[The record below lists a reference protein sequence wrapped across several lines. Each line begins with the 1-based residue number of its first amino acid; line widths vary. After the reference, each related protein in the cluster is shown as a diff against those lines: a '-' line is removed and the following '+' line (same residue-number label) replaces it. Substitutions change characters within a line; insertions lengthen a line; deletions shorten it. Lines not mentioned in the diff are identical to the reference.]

1 MTWLSFKSRCY
12 LKTNDNTNPFRKQ
25 ILGELNVDLTNM
37 GIAAKDA
44 AFHLATASTAQ
55 KNKALAIIADEL
67 EANSEVILAANAK
80 DIELGREAGLTD
92 ALLDRLLLNEERLT
106 GIANDV
112 RNVISLNDP
121 VGSEID
127 SKVLENGMA
136 LSRRRVPLGVV
147 GVIYEARPNVTID
160 IAALCLKTGNASI
173 LRGGK
178 ETFFSNMELVKV
190 IQSALEKAELPAASV
205 QYIEKPDRE
214 LVAQLLKLDEYVDM
228 IIPRGG
234 AGLHKMCQENSTIP
248 VIIGGFGI
256 SHIFIDES
264 ADLERS
270 LNVVENSKVQRPSA
284 CNALDTL
291 LVHKAVA
298 EEFLPKL
305 VERLNGKVAL
315 VSDASAK
322 PLVANAADVRDAQEG
337 DFDTE
342 WLSYTLG
349 VKVVADVKE
358 AIDHMRVHNA
368 SHSDAIMTNS
378 LQNSELFINSV
389 GSAAVYVNAST
400 RFTDGAQF
408 GLGAE
413 VAVSTQ
419 KLHARGPMGLEELTS
434 YKWVG
439 KADYLIRS

>member
-1 MTWLSFKSRCY
+1 MM
-12 LKTNDNTNPFRKQ
+12 
-25 ILGELNVDLTNM
+25 DLTVL
-37 GIAAKDA
+37 GKAAKA
-44 AFHLATASTAQ
+44 ASFQLATASTAQ
-55 KNKALAIIADEL
+55 KNQALAIMADQL
-67 EANSEVILAANAK
+67 EAQSASILAANAK
-80 DIELGREAGLTD
+80 DIALGREAGLSD
-92 ALLDRLLLNEERLT
+92 AMLDRLLLNESRLQA
-106 GIANDV
+106 IANDV
-112 RNVISLNDP
+112 RNVIKLNDP

-127 SKVLENGMA
+127 SRVLENGMSLA
-136 LSRRRVPLGVV
+136 RRRVPLGVV

-160 IAALCLKTGNASI
+160 IAALCLKTGNAAI

-190 IQSALEKAELPAASV
+190 IQSALDKAGLPAASV
-205 QYIEKPDRE
+205 QYIEKSDRE
-214 LVAQLLKLDEYVDM
+214 LVTQLLKMDDYVDM

-234 AGLHKMCQENSTIP
+234 AGLHKMCKENSTVP

-256 SHIFIDES
+256 SHIFVDES
-264 ADLERS
+264 ADLDKS
-270 LNVVENSKVQRPSA
+270 VAVIENAKVQRPSA

-291 LVHKAVA
+291 LVHQAIAKP
-298 EEFLPKL
+298 LLDKL
-305 VERLNGKVAL
+305 IAKLNGKVAF
-315 VSDASAK
+315 VVEPKAK
-322 PLVANAADVRDAQEG
+322 ALMNAAAELRDAQAG

-349 VKVVADVKE
+349 VKVVQDVQE
-358 AIDHMRVHNA
+358 AIEHMREHNA
-368 SHSDAIMTNS
+368 SHSDAIMTND
-378 LQNSELFINSV
+378 LYNAELFVNTA

-439 KADYLIRS
+439 KANYLSRS

>member
-1 MTWLSFKSRCY
+1 
-12 LKTNDNTNPFRKQ
+12 
-25 ILGELNVDLTNM
+25 M
-37 GIAAKDA
+37 GKAAKEA
-44 AFHLATASTAQ
+44 AFVLATASTAQ
-55 KNKALAIIADEL
+55 KNQALALIADEL
-67 EANSEVILAANAK
+67 EASAADILAANEK
-80 DIELGREAGLTD
+80 DIELGRQAGLTE
-92 ALLDRLLLNEERLT
+92 ALLDRLLLNAERLT

-127 SKVLENGMA
+127 SKVLENGMSLA
-136 LSRRRVPLGVV
+136 RRRVPLGVV

-190 IQSALEKAELPAASV
+190 IQSALDKVGLPAASV

-214 LVAQLLKLDEYVDM
+214 LVSQLLKLDDYVDM

-234 AGLHKMCQENSTIP
+234 AGLHKMCKENSTIP

-256 SHIFIDES
+256 SHIFVDDS
-264 ADLERS
+264 ADLAKS

-284 CNALDTL
+284 CNSLDTL
-291 LVHKAVA
+291 LVHENVA
-298 EEFLPKL
+298 GEFLPML
-305 VERLNGKVAL
+305 AERLNGKVTLVVEPKAKAL
-315 VSDASAK
+315 
-322 PLVANAADVRDAQEG
+322 LGNAQEMRDAVDG

-349 VKVVADVKE
+349 VKVVADVAE
-358 AIDHMRVHNA
+358 AVDHMRVHNA

-378 LQNSELFINSV
+378 LENAERFINSV

-439 KADYLIRS
+439 KANYLVRS

>member
-1 MTWLSFKSRCY
+1 M
-12 LKTNDNTNPFRKQ
+12 
-25 ILGELNVDLTNM
+25 DLTLM
-37 GIAAKDA
+37 GKAAKDA
-44 AFHLATASTAQ
+44 AFQLATASTAQ
-55 KNKALAIIADEL
+55 KNQALAIIADEL
-67 EANSEVILAANAK
+67 EANAAQILAANVK
-80 DIELGREAGLTD
+80 DIQLGREAGLTD
-92 ALLDRLLLNEERLT
+92 ALLDRLLLNESRLNA
-106 GIANDV
+106 IANDV

-127 SKVLENGMA
+127 SKVLENGMS

-190 IQSALEKAELPAASV
+190 IQSALEKAQLPAASV

-214 LVAQLLKLDEYVDM
+214 LVTQLLKLDDYVDM

-234 AGLHKMCQENSTIP
+234 AGLHKMCKENSTIP

-256 SHIFIDES
+256 SHIFVDES
-264 ADLERS
+264 ADLDKS
-270 LNVVENSKVQRPSA
+270 VDVIENAKVQRPSA

-291 LVHKAVA
+291 LVHEAIA
-298 EEFLPKL
+298 QPLLEKL
-305 VERLNGKVAL
+305 VAKLNGKVTFVAEPKAKAL
-315 VSDASAK
+315 MSAATE
-322 PLVANAADVRDAQEG
+322 LRDAQAG

-349 VKVVADVKE
+349 VKVVRDVNE
-358 AIDHMRVHNA
+358 AIDHMREHNA

-378 LQNSELFINSV
+378 LVNAERFINSA

-419 KLHARGPMGLEELTS
+419 KLHARGPMGLEE
-434 YKWVG
+434 
-439 KADYLIRS
+439 

>member
-1 MTWLSFKSRCY
+1 M
-12 LKTNDNTNPFRKQ
+12 
-25 ILGELNVDLTNM
+25 DLTNM
-37 GIAAKDA
+37 GKAAKDA
-44 AFHLATASTAQ
+44 AFELATASTAQ
-55 KNKALAIIADEL
+55 KNQALAIIADEL
-67 EANSEVILAANAK
+67 EANSAAILAANAK

-106 GIANDV
+106 AIANDV

-127 SKVLENGMA
+127 SKVLENGMS

-190 IQSALEKAELPAASV
+190 IQSALAKANLPAASA

-214 LVAQLLKLDEYVDM
+214 LVSQLLKLDDYVDM

-234 AGLHKMCQENSTIP
+234 AGLHKMCKENSTIP

-256 SHIFIDES
+256 SHIFVDES
-264 ADLERS
+264 ADLEKS

-284 CNALDTL
+284 CNSLDTL
-291 LVHKAVA
+291 LVHEKIAA
-298 EEFLPKL
+298 QFLPMI
-305 VERLNGKVAL
+305 VERMNDKVTFVTEPKAKAL
-315 VSDASAK
+315 MAQATQI
-322 PLVANAADVRDAQEG
+322 RDAVEG

-349 VKVVADVKE
+349 VKVVSDVKD

-378 LQNSELFINSV
+378 LENSELFINSV

-439 KADYLIRS
+439 KANYLARS

>member
-1 MTWLSFKSRCY
+1 
-12 LKTNDNTNPFRKQ
+12 
-25 ILGELNVDLTNM
+25 
-37 GIAAKDA
+37 
-44 AFHLATASTAQ
+44 
-55 KNKALAIIADEL
+55 
-67 EANSEVILAANAK
+67 
-80 DIELGREAGLTD
+80 
-92 ALLDRLLLNEERLT
+92 
-106 GIANDV
+106 
-112 RNVISLNDP
+112 
-121 VGSEID
+121 
-127 SKVLENGMA
+127 
-136 LSRRRVPLGVV
+136 
-147 GVIYEARPNVTID
+147 VIYEARPNVTID

-190 IQSALEKAELPAASV
+190 IQSALDKAGLPAASV

-214 LVAQLLKLDEYVDM
+214 LVSQLLKLDDYVDM

-234 AGLHKMCQENSTIP
+234 AGLHKMCKENSNIP

-256 SHIFIDES
+256 SHIFVDDS
-264 ADLERS
+264 ADLTRS
-270 LNVVENSKVQRPSA
+270 LDVVENSKVQRPSA
-284 CNALDTL
+284 CNSLDTL
-291 LVHKAVA
+291 IVHEKVA
-298 EEFLPKL
+298 AEFLPMIA
-305 VERLNGKVAL
+305 ERLKGKV
-315 VSDASAK
+315 S
-322 PLVANAADVRDAQEG
+322 LVAESKAKAMLAGFDDLRDAGEG

-342 WLSYTLG
+342 WLSFTLG
-349 VKVVADVKE
+349 VKVVADVEE
-358 AIDHMRVHNA
+358 AIDHMRIHNA

-378 LQNSELFINSV
+378 LVNSEKFINSV

-439 KADYLIRS
+439 KADYLPRP

>member
-1 MTWLSFKSRCY
+1 M
-12 LKTNDNTNPFRKQ
+12 
-25 ILGELNVDLTNM
+25 DLTVL
-37 GIAAKDA
+37 GKAAKA
-44 AFHLATASTAQ
+44 ASFQLATASTAQ
-55 KNKALAIIADEL
+55 KNQALAIMADQL
-67 EANSEVILAANAK
+67 EAQSASILAANAK
-80 DIELGREAGLTD
+80 DIALGREAGLSD
-92 ALLDRLLLNEERLT
+92 AMLDRLLLNESRLQA
-106 GIANDV
+106 IANDV
-112 RNVISLNDP
+112 RNVIKLNDP

-127 SKVLENGMA
+127 SRVLENGMSLA
-136 LSRRRVPLGVV
+136 RRRVPLGVV

-160 IAALCLKTGNASI
+160 IAALCLKTGNAAI

-190 IQSALEKAELPAASV
+190 IQSALDKAGLPAASV

-214 LVAQLLKLDEYVDM
+214 LVTQLLKMDDYVDM

-234 AGLHKMCQENSTIP
+234 AGLHKMCKENSTVP

-256 SHIFIDES
+256 SHIFVDES
-264 ADLERS
+264 ADLDKS
-270 LNVVENSKVQRPSA
+270 VDVIENAKVQRPSA

-291 LVHKAVA
+291 LVHQAIAKP
-298 EEFLPKL
+298 LLDKL
-305 VERLNGKVAL
+305 IAKLNGKVAF
-315 VSDASAK
+315 VAEPKAK
-322 PLVANAADVRDAQEG
+322 ALMNAAAELRDAQAG

-349 VKVVADVKE
+349 VKVVQDVQE
-358 AIDHMRVHNA
+358 AIEHMREHNA
-368 SHSDAIMTNS
+368 SHSDAIMTND
-378 LQNSELFINSV
+378 LYNAELFVNTA

-439 KADYLIRS
+439 KANYLSRS

>member
-1 MTWLSFKSRCY
+1 MNL
-12 LKTNDNTNPFRKQ
+12 
-25 ILGELNVDLTNM
+25 EHM
-37 GIAAKDA
+37 GKAAQQA
-44 AFHLATASTAQ
+44 AFELATAATAQ
-55 KNKALAIIADEL
+55 KNQALAIIADEL
-67 EANSEVILAANAK
+67 EANKDIILAANAR
-80 DIELGREAGLTD
+80 DIEAARGAGMSD
-92 ALLDRLLLNEERLT
+92 ALIDRLLLNEARLS
-106 GIANDV
+106 GIAADV
-112 RNVISLNDP
+112 RNVIGLSDP
-121 VGSEID
+121 VGAELD
-127 SKVLENGMA
+127 SRVLENGMR

-173 LRGGK
+173 LRGGR
-178 ETFFSNMELVKV
+178 ETFHSNMELVKV
-190 IQSALEKAELPAASV
+190 IQLALKKAGLPAASV
-205 QYIEKPDRE
+205 QYIDKPDRE
-214 LVAQLLKLDEYVDM
+214 LVSKLLRLDQYVDM

-234 AGLHKMCQENSTIP
+234 AGLHKMCKENSTIP

-256 SHIFIDES
+256 SHVYVDHS
-264 ADLERS
+264 ADLARS
-270 LNVVENSKVQRPSA
+270 LDVVENAKVQRPSA

-291 LVHKAVA
+291 LVSEQVA
-298 EEFLPKL
+298 EAFLPRL
-305 VERLNGKVAL
+305 AERLNSSHVAFVADETAYELLEGKAAGL
-315 VSDASAK
+315 RR
-322 PLVANAADVRDAQEG
+322 AADG

-349 VKVVADVKE
+349 VKVVNDVQE
-358 AIDHMRVHNA
+358 AIVHMRRHNA
-368 SHSDAIMTNS
+368 SHSDAILTNNIQS
-378 LQNSELFINSV
+378 AEQFVNAA

-439 KADYLIRS
+439 QADYLVRP

>member
-1 MTWLSFKSRCY
+1 MM
-12 LKTNDNTNPFRKQ
+12 
-25 ILGELNVDLTNM
+25 DLTVL
-37 GIAAKDA
+37 GKAAKA
-44 AFHLATASTAQ
+44 ASFQLATASTAQ
-55 KNKALAIIADEL
+55 KNQALAIMADQL
-67 EANSEVILAANAK
+67 EAQSASILAANAK
-80 DIELGREAGLTD
+80 DIALGREAGLSD
-92 ALLDRLLLNEERLT
+92 AMLDRLLLNESRLQA
-106 GIANDV
+106 IANDV
-112 RNVISLNDP
+112 RNVIKLNDP

-127 SKVLENGMA
+127 SRVLENGMSLA
-136 LSRRRVPLGVV
+136 RRRVPLGVV

-160 IAALCLKTGNASI
+160 IAALCLKTGNAAI

-190 IQSALEKAELPAASV
+190 IQSTLDKAGLPAASV

-214 LVAQLLKLDEYVDM
+214 LVTQLLKMDDYVDM

-234 AGLHKMCQENSTIP
+234 AGLHKMCKENSTVP

-256 SHIFIDES
+256 SHIFVDES
-264 ADLERS
+264 ADLDKS
-270 LNVVENSKVQRPSA
+270 VAVIENAKVQRPSA

-291 LVHKAVA
+291 LVHQAIAKP
-298 EEFLPKL
+298 LLDKL
-305 VERLNGKVAL
+305 IAKLNGKVAF
-315 VSDASAK
+315 VAEPKAK
-322 PLVANAADVRDAQEG
+322 ALMNAAAELRDAQAG

-349 VKVVADVKE
+349 VKVVQDVQE
-358 AIDHMRVHNA
+358 AIEHMREHNA
-368 SHSDAIMTNS
+368 SHSDAIMTND
-378 LQNSELFINSV
+378 LYNAELFVNTA

-439 KADYLIRS
+439 KANYLSRS

>member
-1 MTWLSFKSRCY
+1 
-12 LKTNDNTNPFRKQ
+12 
-25 ILGELNVDLTNM
+25 M
-37 GIAAKDA
+37 GKAAKDA
-44 AFHLATASTAQ
+44 AFELATASTAQ
-55 KNKALAIIADEL
+55 KNQALAIIADEL
-67 EANSEVILAANAK
+67 EANSAAILAANAK

-106 GIANDV
+106 AIANDV

-127 SKVLENGMA
+127 SKVLENGMS

-190 IQSALEKAELPAASV
+190 IQSALAKANLPAASV
-205 QYIEKPDRE
+205 QYIEKPERE
-214 LVAQLLKLDEYVDM
+214 LVSQLLKLDDYVDM

-234 AGLHKMCQENSTIP
+234 AGLHKMCKENSTIP

-256 SHIFIDES
+256 SHIFVDES
-264 ADLERS
+264 ADLEKS

-284 CNALDTL
+284 CNSLDTL
-291 LVHKAVA
+291 LVHEKIAA
-298 EEFLPKL
+298 QFLPMI
-305 VERLNGKVAL
+305 VERMNDKVTFVTEPKAKAL
-315 VSDASAK
+315 MAQATQI
-322 PLVANAADVRDAQEG
+322 RDAVEG

-349 VKVVADVKE
+349 VKVVSDVKD

-378 LQNSELFINSV
+378 LENSELFINSV

-439 KADYLIRS
+439 KANYLARS

>member
-1 MTWLSFKSRCY
+1 
-12 LKTNDNTNPFRKQ
+12 
-25 ILGELNVDLTNM
+25 M
-37 GIAAKDA
+37 GKAAKDA
-44 AFHLATASTAQ
+44 AFELATASTAQ
-55 KNKALAIIADEL
+55 KNQALAIIADEL
-67 EANSEVILAANAK
+67 EANAATILTANAK
-80 DIELGREAGLTD
+80 DIELGREAGLTE

-127 SKVLENGMA
+127 SKVLENGMS

-190 IQSALEKAELPAASV
+190 IQSALAKANLPAASV

-214 LVAQLLKLDEYVDM
+214 LVSQLLKLDDYVDM

-234 AGLHKMCQENSTIP
+234 AGLHKMCKENSTIP

-256 SHIFIDES
+256 SHIFVDES
-264 ADLERS
+264 ADLEKS

-284 CNALDTL
+284 CNSLDTL
-291 LVHKAVA
+291 LVHEKVAAQFLAMIVERMNDKVTFVA
-298 EEFLPKL
+298 EPKA
-305 VERLNGKVAL
+305 KAL
-315 VSDASAK
+315 MAQAK
-322 PLVANAADVRDAQEG
+322 QIRDAGEG

-358 AIDHMRVHNA
+358 AINHMRVHNA

-378 LQNSELFINSV
+378 LENSELFINSV
-389 GSAAVYVNAST
+389 GSAAVYVNAAT

-439 KADYLIRS
+439 KANYLARS

>member
-1 MTWLSFKSRCY
+1 M
-12 LKTNDNTNPFRKQ
+12 
-25 ILGELNVDLTNM
+25 DLTLM
-37 GIAAKDA
+37 GKAGKEA
-44 AFHLATASTAQ
+44 AFQLATASTAQ
-55 KNKALAIIADEL
+55 KNRALSLIADEL
-67 EANSEVILAANAK
+67 EARSEAILAANAI
-80 DIELGREAGLTD
+80 DIELGREAGLTE
-92 ALLDRLLLNEERLT
+92 ALLDRLLLNDSRLK
-106 GIANDV
+106 GIASDV
-112 RNVISLNDP
+112 RNVINLNDP

-127 SKVLENGMA
+127 SRVLENGMSLA
-136 LSRRRVPLGVV
+136 KRRVPLGVV

-178 ETFFSNMELVKV
+178 ETFNSNMELVNV
-190 IQSALEKAELPAASV
+190 IQAALEKAGLPAASV

-214 LVAQLLKLDEYVDM
+214 LVGQLLKLDQFVDM

-256 SHIFIDES
+256 SHIYVDAN

-270 LNVVENSKVQRPSA
+270 LDVVENSKVQRPSA
-284 CNALDTL
+284 CNSLDTL
-291 LVHKAVA
+291 LVHQDIAESFLTKLAV
-298 EEFLPKL
+298 
-305 VERLNGKVAL
+305 RLNDQVSFVATPE
-315 VSDASAK
+315 AK
-322 PLVANAADVRDAQEG
+322 ELMPMAKEIRDVKDG

-349 VKVVADVKE
+349 VKVVADVNE
-358 AIDHMRVHNA
+358 AIDHMREHNA
-368 SHSDAIMTNS
+368 SHSDAIMTND
-378 LQNSELFINSV
+378 LNNAELFINSA

-439 KADYLIRS
+439 KANYLVRS

>member
-1 MTWLSFKSRCY
+1 M
-12 LKTNDNTNPFRKQ
+12 
-25 ILGELNVDLTNM
+25 DLTNM

-67 EANSEVILAANAK
+67 EANAATILEANAK

-121 VGSEID
+121 VGSEMD
-127 SKVLENGMA
+127 SKVLENGMS

-214 LVAQLLKLDEYVDM
+214 LVSQLLKLDDYVDM

-234 AGLHKMCQENSTIP
+234 AGLHKMCKENSTIP

-256 SHIFIDES
+256 SHIFVDES
-264 ADLERS
+264 ADLEKS
-270 LNVVENSKVQRPSA
+270 VDVVENSKVQRPSA
-284 CNALDTL
+284 CNSLDTL
-291 LVHKAVA
+291 LVHEAVA
-298 EEFLPKL
+298 EAFVAQLTQ
-305 VERLNGKVAL
+305 RLAGKVTL
-315 VSDASAK
+315 VADTSAK
-322 PLVANAADVRDAQEG
+322 SLLAGFEDQRDAVEG

-349 VKVVADVKE
+349 VKVVADVAE

-378 LQNSELFINSV
+378 LESSERFINSV

-439 KADYLIRS
+439 KANYLVRG

>member
-1 MTWLSFKSRCY
+1 
-12 LKTNDNTNPFRKQ
+12 
-25 ILGELNVDLTNM
+25 M
-37 GIAAKDA
+37 GKAAKDA
-44 AFHLATASTAQ
+44 AFQLATASTAQ
-55 KNKALAIIADEL
+55 KNQALAIIADEL
-67 EANSEVILAANAK
+67 EANAAQILAANVK
-80 DIELGREAGLTD
+80 DIQLGREAGLTD
-92 ALLDRLLLNEERLT
+92 ALLDRLLLNESRLNA
-106 GIANDV
+106 IANDV

-127 SKVLENGMA
+127 SKVLENGMS

-190 IQSALEKAELPAASV
+190 IQSALEKAQLPAASV

-214 LVAQLLKLDEYVDM
+214 LVTQLLKLDDYVDM

-234 AGLHKMCQENSTIP
+234 AGLHKMCKENSTIP

-256 SHIFIDES
+256 SHIFVDES
-264 ADLERS
+264 ADLDKS
-270 LNVVENSKVQRPSA
+270 VDVIENAKVQRPSA

-291 LVHKAVA
+291 LVHEAIA
-298 EEFLPKL
+298 QPLLEKL
-305 VERLNGKVAL
+305 VAKLNGKVTFVAEPKAKAL
-315 VSDASAK
+315 MSAATE
-322 PLVANAADVRDAQEG
+322 LRDAQAG

-349 VKVVADVKE
+349 VKVVRDVNE
-358 AIDHMRVHNA
+358 AIDHMREHNA

-378 LQNSELFINSV
+378 LVNAERFINSA

-439 KADYLIRS
+439 KANYLSRS

>member
-1 MTWLSFKSRCY
+1 
-12 LKTNDNTNPFRKQ
+12 
-25 ILGELNVDLTNM
+25 M
-37 GIAAKDA
+37 GKAAKDA
-44 AFHLATASTAQ
+44 AFELATASTAQ
-55 KNKALAIIADEL
+55 KNQALAIIADEL
-67 EANSEVILAANAK
+67 EANSAAILAANAK

-106 GIANDV
+106 AIANDV

-127 SKVLENGMA
+127 SKVLENGMS

-190 IQSALEKAELPAASV
+190 IQSALAKANLPAASV

-214 LVAQLLKLDEYVDM
+214 LVSQLLKLDDYVDM

-234 AGLHKMCQENSTIP
+234 AGLHKMCKENSTIP

-256 SHIFIDES
+256 SHIFVDES
-264 ADLERS
+264 ADLEKS

-284 CNALDTL
+284 CNSLDTL
-291 LVHKAVA
+291 LVHEKIAA
-298 EEFLPKL
+298 QFLPMI
-305 VERLNGKVAL
+305 VERMNDKVTFVTEPKAKAL
-315 VSDASAK
+315 MAQATQI
-322 PLVANAADVRDAQEG
+322 RDAVEG

-349 VKVVADVKE
+349 VKVVSDVKD

-378 LQNSELFINSV
+378 LENSELFINSV

-439 KADYLIRS
+439 KANYLARS

>member
-1 MTWLSFKSRCY
+1 
-12 LKTNDNTNPFRKQ
+12 
-25 ILGELNVDLTNM
+25 M
-37 GIAAKDA
+37 GKAAKDA
-44 AFHLATASTAQ
+44 AFELATASTAQ
-55 KNKALAIIADEL
+55 KNQALAIIADEL
-67 EANSEVILAANAK
+67 EANAATILAANAK

-127 SKVLENGMA
+127 SKVLENGMS

-190 IQSALEKAELPAASV
+190 IQSALAKANLPAASV

-214 LVAQLLKLDEYVDM
+214 LVSQLLKLDDYVDM

-234 AGLHKMCQENSTIP
+234 AGLHKMCKENSTIP

-256 SHIFIDES
+256 SHIFVDES
-264 ADLERS
+264 ADLEKS

-284 CNALDTL
+284 CNSLDTL
-291 LVHKAVA
+291 LVHEDVAAQFLSMIVERMNDKVTFVA
-298 EEFLPKL
+298 EPKA
-305 VERLNGKVAL
+305 KAL
-315 VSDASAK
+315 MAQATQI
-322 PLVANAADVRDAQEG
+322 RDAAEG

-358 AIDHMRVHNA
+358 AIDHMRIHNA

-378 LQNSELFINSV
+378 LVNSELFINSV
-389 GSAAVYVNAST
+389 GSAAVYVNAAT

-439 KADYLIRS
+439 KANYLARS

>member
-1 MTWLSFKSRCY
+1 
-12 LKTNDNTNPFRKQ
+12 
-25 ILGELNVDLTNM
+25 M
-37 GIAAKDA
+37 GKAAKQA
-44 AFHLATASTAQ
+44 AFQLATVSTTQ
-55 KNKALAIIADEL
+55 KNNALAIIADEL
-67 EANSEVILAANAK
+67 EEQSAAILKANAQ
-80 DIELGREAGLTD
+80 DIELAREAGLND
-92 ALLDRLLLNEERLT
+92 AMLDRLLLNESRLQA
-106 GIANDV
+106 IANDV
-112 RNVISLNDP
+112 RNVINLNDP

-127 SKVLENGMA
+127 SRVLENGLS

-178 ETFFSNMELVKV
+178 ETFFSNMALVNV
-190 IQSALEKAELPAASV
+190 IQSALEKAQLPAAAV

-214 LVAQLLKLDEYVDM
+214 LVSQLLKLDEYVDM

-234 AGLHKMCQENSTIP
+234 ASLHKMCKENSTIP

-256 SHIFIDES
+256 SHIFVDQS
-264 ADLERS
+264 ADLDKS
-270 LNVVENSKVQRPSA
+270 VEVIENAKIQRPSA

-291 LVHKAVA
+291 LVHQAIA
-298 EEFLPKL
+298 SEFLAKL
-305 VERLNGKVAL
+305 VLRLNDQVTFVVEPKAQACM
-315 VSDASAK
+315 SHAK
-322 PLVANAADVRDAQEG
+322 QLREAVEG

-349 VKVVADVKE
+349 VKVVDDVQQ
-358 AIDHMRVHNA
+358 AIEHMREHNA
-368 SHSDAIMTNS
+368 SHSDAIMTND
-378 LQNSELFINSV
+378 LFNAELFINSA

-439 KADYLIRS
+439 KANYLSRR

>member
-1 MTWLSFKSRCY
+1 
-12 LKTNDNTNPFRKQ
+12 
-25 ILGELNVDLTNM
+25 M
-37 GIAAKDA
+37 GKAAKDA
-44 AFHLATASTAQ
+44 AFELATASTAQ
-55 KNKALAIIADEL
+55 KNQALAIIADEL
-67 EANSEVILAANAK
+67 EANAATILAANAK

-127 SKVLENGMA
+127 SKVLENGMS

-190 IQSALEKAELPAASV
+190 IQSALAKANLPAASV

-214 LVAQLLKLDEYVDM
+214 LVSQLLKLDDYVDM

-234 AGLHKMCQENSTIP
+234 AGLHKMCKENSTIP

-256 SHIFIDES
+256 SHIFVDES
-264 ADLERS
+264 ADLEKS

-284 CNALDTL
+284 CNSLDTL
-291 LVHKAVA
+291 LVHEDVAAQFLPMIVERMNDKVTFVA
-298 EEFLPKL
+298 EPKA
-305 VERLNGKVAL
+305 KAL
-315 VSDASAK
+315 MAQATHI
-322 PLVANAADVRDAQEG
+322 RDAAEG

-358 AIDHMRVHNA
+358 AIDHMRIHNA

-378 LQNSELFINSV
+378 LVNSELFINSV
-389 GSAAVYVNAST
+389 GSAAVYVNAAT

-439 KADYLIRS
+439 KANYLARS

>member
-1 MTWLSFKSRCY
+1 M
-12 LKTNDNTNPFRKQ
+12 
-25 ILGELNVDLTNM
+25 DLTNM
-37 GIAAKDA
+37 GKAAKDA
-44 AFHLATASTAQ
+44 AFELATASTAQ
-55 KNKALAIIADEL
+55 KNQALAIIADEL
-67 EANSEVILAANAK
+67 EANAATILAANAK

-127 SKVLENGMA
+127 SKVLENGMS

-190 IQSALEKAELPAASV
+190 IQSALAKANLPAASV

-214 LVAQLLKLDEYVDM
+214 LVSQLLKLDDYVDM

-234 AGLHKMCQENSTIP
+234 AGLHKMCKENSTIP

-256 SHIFIDES
+256 SHIFVDES
-264 ADLERS
+264 ADLEKS

-284 CNALDTL
+284 CNSLDTL
-291 LVHKAVA
+291 LVHEDVAAQFLPMIVERMNDKVTFVA
-298 EEFLPKL
+298 ESKA
-305 VERLNGKVAL
+305 KAL
-315 VSDASAK
+315 MAQATQI
-322 PLVANAADVRDAQEG
+322 RDAAEG

-358 AIDHMRVHNA
+358 AIDHMRIHNA

-378 LQNSELFINSV
+378 LVNSELFINSV
-389 GSAAVYVNAST
+389 GSAAVYVNAAT

-439 KADYLIRS
+439 KANYLARS

>member
-1 MTWLSFKSRCY
+1 
-12 LKTNDNTNPFRKQ
+12 
-25 ILGELNVDLTNM
+25 M
-37 GIAAKDA
+37 GKVAKEA
-44 AFHLATASTAQ
+44 AFVLATASTAQ
-55 KNKALAIIADEL
+55 KNQALALIADEL
-67 EANSEVILAANAK
+67 EANAAAILAANEK
-80 DIELGREAGLTD
+80 DIELGRQAGLTD

-127 SKVLENGMA
+127 SKVLENGMSLA
-136 LSRRRVPLGVV
+136 RRRVPLGVV

-190 IQSALEKAELPAASV
+190 IQSALDKVGLPAASV

-214 LVAQLLKLDEYVDM
+214 LVSQLLKLDDYVDM

-234 AGLHKMCQENSTIP
+234 AGLHKMCKENSTIP

-256 SHIFIDES
+256 SHIFVDDS
-264 ADLERS
+264 ADLAKS

-284 CNALDTL
+284 CNSLDTL
-291 LVHKAVA
+291 LVHQSVA
-298 EEFLPKL
+298 AAFLPML
-305 VERLNGKVAL
+305 AERLNGKVTF
-315 VSDASAK
+315 VVEPKAK
-322 PLVANAADVRDAQEG
+322 TLLSNAQDMRDAIEG

-349 VKVVADVKE
+349 VKVVADVAE
-358 AIDHMRVHNA
+358 AVDHMRIHNA

-378 LQNSELFINSV
+378 LENAERFINSV

-439 KADYLIRS
+439 KANYLVRS

>member
-1 MTWLSFKSRCY
+1 M
-12 LKTNDNTNPFRKQ
+12 
-25 ILGELNVDLTNM
+25 DLTNM

-55 KNKALAIIADEL
+55 KNKALAIISDEL
-67 EANSEVILAANAK
+67 EANAATILEANAK

-106 GIANDV
+106 NIANDV

-121 VGSEID
+121 VGSEMD
-127 SKVLENGMA
+127 SKVLENGMS

-214 LVAQLLKLDEYVDM
+214 LVSQLLKLDDYVDM

-234 AGLHKMCQENSTIP
+234 AGLHKMCKENSTIP

-256 SHIFIDES
+256 SHIFVDES
-264 ADLERS
+264 ADLEKS
-270 LNVVENSKVQRPSA
+270 VDVVENSKVQRPSA
-284 CNALDTL
+284 CNSLDTL
-291 LVHKAVA
+291 LVHEAVA
-298 EEFLPKL
+298 EAFLAQL
-305 VERLNGKVAL
+305 TQRLAGKVTL
-315 VSDASAK
+315 VADASAK
-322 PLVANAADVRDAQEG
+322 SLLAGFEDQRDAVEG

-349 VKVVADVKE
+349 VKVVADVAE

-378 LQNSELFINSV
+378 LESSERFINSV

-439 KADYLIRS
+439 KANYLVRG

>member
-1 MTWLSFKSRCY
+1 M
-12 LKTNDNTNPFRKQ
+12 
-25 ILGELNVDLTNM
+25 ELISM
-37 GIAAKDA
+37 GIAAKEA
-44 AFHLATASTAQ
+44 AFQLATASTAQ
-55 KNKALAIIADEL
+55 KNQALAIIADEL
-67 EANSEVILAANAK
+67 EANADAILAANAK
-80 DIELGREAGLTD
+80 DIEQGREAGLTE
-92 ALLDRLLLNEERLT
+92 ALLDRLLLNPERLT

-121 VGSEID
+121 VGSELD
-127 SKVLENGMA
+127 SKVLENGMS

-190 IQSALEKAELPAASV
+190 IQSALAKAGLPAASV

-214 LVAQLLKLDEYVDM
+214 LVSQLLKLDDYVDM

-234 AGLHKMCQENSTIP
+234 AGLHKMCKENSTIP

-256 SHIFIDES
+256 SHIFVDES
-264 ADLERS
+264 ANLAKS
-270 LNVVENSKVQRPSA
+270 LDVVENSKVQRPSA
-284 CNALDTL
+284 CNSLDTL
-291 LVHKAVA
+291 LVHEKVA
-298 EEFLPKL
+298 AEFLPML
-305 VERLNGKVAL
+305 AERLADKVAL
-315 VSDASAK
+315 VAEPKAK
-322 PLVANAADVRDAQEG
+322 ALLSNAQELRDAGEG

-349 VKVVADVKE
+349 VKVVADVHE
-358 AIDHMRVHNA
+358 AVDHMRVHNA

-378 LQNSELFINSV
+378 LENSEVFINSV

-439 KADYLIRS
+439 KANYLPRS

>member
-1 MTWLSFKSRCY
+1 
-12 LKTNDNTNPFRKQ
+12 
-25 ILGELNVDLTNM
+25 M
-37 GIAAKDA
+37 GKAAKDA
-44 AFHLATASTAQ
+44 AFELATASTAQ
-55 KNKALAIIADEL
+55 KNQALAIIADEL
-67 EANSEVILAANAK
+67 EANSAAILAANAK

-127 SKVLENGMA
+127 SKVLENGMS

-190 IQSALEKAELPAASV
+190 IQSALAKANLPAASV

-214 LVAQLLKLDEYVDM
+214 LVSQLLKLDDYVDM

-234 AGLHKMCQENSTIP
+234 AGLHKMCKENSTIP

-256 SHIFIDES
+256 SHIFVDES
-264 ADLERS
+264 ADLEKS

-284 CNALDTL
+284 CNSLDTL
-291 LVHKAVA
+291 LVHEKVAAKFLPMIVERMNDKVTFVA
-298 EEFLPKL
+298 EPKA
-305 VERLNGKVAL
+305 KAL
-315 VSDASAK
+315 MAQATQI
-322 PLVANAADVRDAQEG
+322 RDAAEG

-349 VKVVADVKE
+349 VKVVADVKD

-378 LQNSELFINSV
+378 LINSELFINSV
-389 GSAAVYVNAST
+389 GSAAVYVNAAT

-439 KADYLIRS
+439 KANYLARS

>member
-1 MTWLSFKSRCY
+1 
-12 LKTNDNTNPFRKQ
+12 
-25 ILGELNVDLTNM
+25 M
-37 GIAAKDA
+37 GKAAKDA
-44 AFHLATASTAQ
+44 AFELAIASTAQ
-55 KNKALAIIADEL
+55 KNQALAIIADEL
-67 EANSEVILAANAK
+67 EANSAAILAANAK

-106 GIANDV
+106 AIANDV

-127 SKVLENGMA
+127 SKVLENGMS

-190 IQSALEKAELPAASV
+190 IQSALAKANLPAASV

-214 LVAQLLKLDEYVDM
+214 LVSQLLKLDDYVDM

-234 AGLHKMCQENSTIP
+234 AGLHKMCKENSTIP

-256 SHIFIDES
+256 SHIFVDES
-264 ADLERS
+264 ADLEKS

-284 CNALDTL
+284 CNSLDTL
-291 LVHKAVA
+291 LVHEKIAAQFLPMIVERMDEKVTFVA
-298 EEFLPKL
+298 EPK
-305 VERLNGKVAL
+305 
-315 VSDASAK
+315 AK
-322 PLVANAADVRDAQEG
+322 ELMEQAKQVRDAVEG

-349 VKVVADVKE
+349 VKVVSDVKD

-378 LQNSELFINSV
+378 LENSELFINSV

-439 KADYLIRS
+439 KANYLARS

>member
-1 MTWLSFKSRCY
+1 M
-12 LKTNDNTNPFRKQ
+12 
-25 ILGELNVDLTNM
+25 DLTNM

-67 EANSEVILAANAK
+67 EANAATILEANAK

-127 SKVLENGMA
+127 SKVLENGMS

-214 LVAQLLKLDEYVDM
+214 LVSQLLKLDDYVDM

-234 AGLHKMCQENSTIP
+234 AGLHKMCKENSTIP

-256 SHIFIDES
+256 SHIFVDES
-264 ADLERS
+264 ADLEKS
-270 LNVVENSKVQRPSA
+270 VDVVENSKVQRPSA
-284 CNALDTL
+284 CNSLDTL
-291 LVHKAVA
+291 LVHEAVA
-298 EEFLPKL
+298 EAFLTKL
-305 VERLNGKVAL
+305 KQRLAGKVTL
-315 VSDASAK
+315 VADASAK
-322 PLVANAADVRDAQEG
+322 SLLTGFEDQRDAVEG

-349 VKVVADVKE
+349 VKVVADVAE

-378 LQNSELFINSV
+378 LESSERFIHSV

-439 KADYLIRS
+439 KANYLVRG

>member
-1 MTWLSFKSRCY
+1 M
-12 LKTNDNTNPFRKQ
+12 
-25 ILGELNVDLTNM
+25 DLTNM

-67 EANSEVILAANAK
+67 EINAATILEANAK

-121 VGSEID
+121 VGSEMD
-127 SKVLENGMA
+127 SKVLENGMS

-190 IQSALEKAELPAASV
+190 IQSALEKAQLPAASV

-214 LVAQLLKLDEYVDM
+214 LVSQLLKLDDYVDM

-234 AGLHKMCQENSTIP
+234 AGLHKMCKENSTIP

-256 SHIFIDES
+256 SHIFVDDS
-264 ADLERS
+264 ADLEKS
-270 LNVVENSKVQRPSA
+270 VDVVENSKVQRPSA
-284 CNALDTL
+284 CNSLDTL
-291 LVHKAVA
+291 LVHETVA
-298 EEFLPKL
+298 EAFLAKL
-305 VERLNGKVAL
+305 KARLAGKVTL
-315 VSDASAK
+315 VADASAK
-322 PLVANAADVRDAQEG
+322 SLLAGFEDQRDAVEG

-349 VKVVADVKE
+349 VKVVADVAE
-358 AIDHMRVHNA
+358 AIDHMRVHHA

-378 LQNSELFINSV
+378 LESSERFINSV

-439 KADYLIRS
+439 KANYLVRG

>member
-1 MTWLSFKSRCY
+1 M
-12 LKTNDNTNPFRKQ
+12 
-25 ILGELNVDLTNM
+25 DLTNM
-37 GIAAKDA
+37 GKAAKDA
-44 AFHLATASTAQ
+44 AFELATASTAQ
-55 KNKALAIIADEL
+55 KNQALAIIADEL
-67 EANSEVILAANAK
+67 EANSAAILVANAK

-127 SKVLENGMA
+127 SKVLENGMS

-190 IQSALEKAELPAASV
+190 IQSALAKANLPAASV

-214 LVAQLLKLDEYVDM
+214 LVSQLLKLDDYVDM

-234 AGLHKMCQENSTIP
+234 AGLHKMCKENSTIP

-256 SHIFIDES
+256 SHIFVDES
-264 ADLERS
+264 ADLEKS

-284 CNALDTL
+284 CNSLDTL
-291 LVHKAVA
+291 LVHEKVAAKFLPMIVERMSDKVTFVA
-298 EEFLPKL
+298 ELKA
-305 VERLNGKVAL
+305 KAL
-315 VSDASAK
+315 MAQATQI
-322 PLVANAADVRDAQEG
+322 RDAAEG

-349 VKVVADVKE
+349 VKVVADVKD

-378 LQNSELFINSV
+378 LINSELFINSV
-389 GSAAVYVNAST
+389 GSAAVYVNAAT

-439 KADYLIRS
+439 KANYLARS

>member
-1 MTWLSFKSRCY
+1 
-12 LKTNDNTNPFRKQ
+12 
-25 ILGELNVDLTNM
+25 M
-37 GIAAKDA
+37 GKAAKDA
-44 AFHLATASTAQ
+44 AFELATASTAQ
-55 KNKALAIIADEL
+55 KNQALAIIADEL
-67 EANSEVILAANAK
+67 EANSAAILAANAK

-127 SKVLENGMA
+127 SKVLENGMS

-190 IQSALEKAELPAASV
+190 IQSALAKANLPAASV

-214 LVAQLLKLDEYVDM
+214 LVSQLLKLDDYVDM

-234 AGLHKMCQENSTIP
+234 AGLHKMCKENSTIP

-256 SHIFIDES
+256 SHIFVDES
-264 ADLERS
+264 ADLEKS

-284 CNALDTL
+284 CNSLDTL
-291 LVHKAVA
+291 LVHEKVAAKFLPMIVERMSDKVTFVA
-298 EEFLPKL
+298 EPKA
-305 VERLNGKVAL
+305 KAL
-315 VSDASAK
+315 MAQATQI
-322 PLVANAADVRDAQEG
+322 RDAVEG

-349 VKVVADVKE
+349 VKVVANVKD

-378 LQNSELFINSV
+378 LINSELFINSV
-389 GSAAVYVNAST
+389 GSAAVYVNAAT

-439 KADYLIRS
+439 KANYLARS

>member
-1 MTWLSFKSRCY
+1 M
-12 LKTNDNTNPFRKQ
+12 
-25 ILGELNVDLTNM
+25 DLTVL
-37 GIAAKDA
+37 GKAAKA
-44 AFHLATASTAQ
+44 ASFQLATASTAQ
-55 KNKALAIIADEL
+55 KNQALAIMADQL
-67 EANSEVILAANAK
+67 EAQSASILAANAK
-80 DIELGREAGLTD
+80 DIALGREAGLSD
-92 ALLDRLLLNEERLT
+92 AILDRLLLNESRLQA
-106 GIANDV
+106 IANDV
-112 RNVISLNDP
+112 RNVIKLNDP

-127 SKVLENGMA
+127 SRVLENGMSLA
-136 LSRRRVPLGVV
+136 RRRVPLGVV

-160 IAALCLKTGNASI
+160 IAALCLKTGNAAI

-190 IQSALEKAELPAASV
+190 IQSALDKAGLPAASV

-214 LVAQLLKLDEYVDM
+214 LVTQLLKMDDYVDM

-234 AGLHKMCQENSTIP
+234 AGLHKMCKENSTVP

-256 SHIFIDES
+256 SHIFVDES
-264 ADLERS
+264 ADLDKS
-270 LNVVENSKVQRPSA
+270 VAVIENAKVQRPSA

-291 LVHKAVA
+291 LVHQAIAKP
-298 EEFLPKL
+298 LLDKL
-305 VERLNGKVAL
+305 IAKLNGKVAFVAEPKAKAL
-315 VSDASAK
+315 MSA
-322 PLVANAADVRDAQEG
+322 AAELRDAQAG

-349 VKVVADVKE
+349 VKVVQDVQE
-358 AIDHMRVHNA
+358 AIEHMREHNA
-368 SHSDAIMTNS
+368 SHSDAIMTND
-378 LQNSELFINSV
+378 LYNAELFVNTA

-439 KADYLIRS
+439 KANYLSRS

>member
-1 MTWLSFKSRCY
+1 
-12 LKTNDNTNPFRKQ
+12 
-25 ILGELNVDLTNM
+25 M
-37 GIAAKDA
+37 GKAAKEA
-44 AFHLATASTAQ
+44 AFQLSTATTAQ
-55 KNKALAIIADEL
+55 KNRALTIIADEL
-67 EANSEVILAANAK
+67 EANRDAILAANVL
-80 DIELGREAGLTD
+80 DIEQGRQSGLSE
-92 ALLDRLLLNEERLT
+92 ALLDRLLLNTERLA
-106 GIANDV
+106 GIASDV
-112 RNVISLNDP
+112 RNVVGLQDP
-121 VGSEID
+121 VGQEMDRRI
-127 SKVLENGMA
+127 LENGMS

-178 ETFFSNMELVKV
+178 ETFNSNMALVKV
-190 IQSALEKAELPAASV
+190 IQSSLEKAGLPAASV
-205 QYIEKPDRE
+205 QYIENPDRA
-214 LVAQLLKLDEYVDM
+214 LVSELLKLDQYVDM

-256 SHIFIDES
+256 SHMFIDDS
-264 ADLERS
+264 ADLNRS
-270 LNVVENSKVQRPSA
+270 LDVIENAKVQRPSA

-291 LVHKAVA
+291 LVHQQVA
-298 EEFLPKL
+298 AEFLPQL
-305 VERLNGKVAL
+305 AQRLSDKVTFVA
-315 VSDASAK
+315 DASAQAG
-322 PLVANAADVRDAQEG
+322 LTGAASLRAAQDG

-349 VKVVADVKE
+349 VKVVE
-358 AIDHMRVHNA
+358 NIEQAIQHMRVHHA
-368 SHSDAIMTNS
+368 SHSDAILTNR
-378 LQNSELFINSV
+378 LDHAEQFINAV
-389 GSAAVYVNAST
+389 DSAAVYVNAST

-439 KADYLIRS
+439 RADYLSRS

>member
-1 MTWLSFKSRCY
+1 
-12 LKTNDNTNPFRKQ
+12 
-25 ILGELNVDLTNM
+25 M
-37 GIAAKDA
+37 GKAAKDA
-44 AFHLATASTAQ
+44 AFELATASTAQ
-55 KNKALAIIADEL
+55 KNQALAIIADEL
-67 EANSEVILAANAK
+67 EANSAAILTANAK

-127 SKVLENGMA
+127 SKVLENGMS

-190 IQSALEKAELPAASV
+190 IQSALAKANLPAASV

-214 LVAQLLKLDEYVDM
+214 LVSQLLKLDDYVDM

-234 AGLHKMCQENSTIP
+234 AGLHKMCKENSTIP

-256 SHIFIDES
+256 SHIFVDES
-264 ADLERS
+264 ADLKKS

-284 CNALDTL
+284 CNSLDTL
-291 LVHKAVA
+291 LVHEKVAAKFLPMIVERMSDKVTFVA
-298 EEFLPKL
+298 EPKA
-305 VERLNGKVAL
+305 KAL
-315 VSDASAK
+315 MAQATQI
-322 PLVANAADVRDAQEG
+322 RDAAEG

-349 VKVVADVKE
+349 VKVVADVKD

-378 LQNSELFINSV
+378 LINSELFINSV
-389 GSAAVYVNAST
+389 GSAAVYVNAAT

-439 KADYLIRS
+439 KANYLARS